1 MLFDELSVQKFHFR
15 VLIAGA
21 CGIFTDGYV
30 LGSISPALPS
40 LTSELHLG
48 PHQTGLVA
56 SAPLAG
62 LLVGSLLASPVLD
75 RIGRRIP
82 FAFDMMAFVVLALL
96 HALVSDLA
104 SLLVLRFIIGCLL
117 GLDYVAGKL
126 YVSEFL
132 PSASRGRLMSWL
144 SVAWVGG
151 YTSAYAIGYVLH
163 LAWPQ
168 GTWKM
173 IFISAAVP
181 ALCAAVLRY
190 GMPESILWLVSQRR
204 SGEARKIADRHFG
217 AVDLPARGSGDSVSG
232 RTGVMRRMVL
242 LFSGVQGRHSLG
254 ATVFYVLHNVPYL
267 VLSAFLPDV
276 LRRAGLHDPFRS
288 GLFYDALLVS
298 GSVIGLWIVDR
309 FRRRS
314 LMMGSFILQ
323 GSCLFLISLFDPP
336 PFITLTLLT
345 AFGFILTAAD
355 CLTYVYPPEVFPTD
369 LRATGVS
376 LMVSSSRLVATVSTA
391 LFPAAIAAYGLS
403 ATLEAI
409 AVLLFAGAVICGIW
423 APETQGKNLSA

>member
-1 MLFDELSVQKFHFR
+1 MLFDELSVQKFHIR

-40 LTSELHLG
+40 LTSALHLS

-62 LLVGSLLASPVLD
+62 LLFGSLLASPILD
-75 RIGRRIP
+75 KIGRRLP
-82 FAFDMMAFVVLALL
+82 FAFDMMAFVFLALF
-96 HALVSDLA
+96 HALTSDLT
-104 SLLVLRFIIGCLL
+104 SLLILRFIIGCLL
-117 GLDYVAGKL
+117 GIDYVAGKL

-151 YTSAYAIGYVLH
+151 YTSAYAIGYVMH

-168 GTWKM
+168 GTWTI
-173 IFISAAVP
+173 IFMSAALP
-181 ALCAAVLRY
+181 ALCAALLRY
-190 GMPESILWLVSQRR
+190 GMPESILWLLSQRR
-204 SGEARKIADRHFG
+204 IADARRIADRYFG
-217 AVDLPARGSGDSVSG
+217 AVELPPRSSGTPSSG
-232 RTGVMRRMVL
+232 RSGTLGRVVQ
-242 LFSGVQGRHSLG
+242 LFSGRQWRRSIG
-254 ATVFYVLHNVPYL
+254 ATLFYVLHNVPYL
-267 VLSAFLPDV
+267 VLSAFLPEV
-276 LRRAGLHDPFRS
+276 LRNAGLHDPFKS
-288 GLFYDALLVS
+288 GLFYDALLLS
-298 GSVIGLWIVDR
+298 GSVIGLWIVER

-314 LMMGSFILQ
+314 LIVGRFVLQ
-323 GSCLFLISLFDPP
+323 GSCLFILSLFAPP
-336 PFITLTLLT
+336 PLLMLLLLT

-376 LMVSSSRLVATVSTA
+376 LMVSSSRFVATLSTMA
-391 LFPAAIAAYGLS
+391 FPAAIAEYGLS
-403 ATLEAI
+403 ASLAAI
-409 AVLLFAGAVICGIW
+409 AVLLFAGAMICGFW